1 VPEERYSRPHFERS
15 RTYQIRIESHL
26 GRHWTGWFEGFVVT
40 LEANGETILTGT
52 LVDQAALYGAL
63 KKVRDSGLVLIS
75 VNLLTPDH
83 TAE

>member
-1 VPEERYSRPHFERS
+1 MPEERYSRPGLERS
-15 RTYQIRIESHL
+15 RIYQIRIEGHL

-40 LEANGETILTGT
+40 LEANEETLLTGT

-75 VNLLTPDH
+75 VNLLRSDH
-83 TAE
+83 GVE

>member
-1 VPEERYSRPHFERS
+1 VPEERYSRPDPERS
-15 RTYQIRIESHL
+15 RTYQIRIEGHL

-40 LEANGETILTGT
+40 LEANGEAILTGR

-75 VNLLTPDH
+75 VNLLTSNH
-83 TAE
+83 TVE